1 MTRGS
6 SSRDQRNWSSAAM
19 SDIGFVGFVAFAVFT
34 AGAAL
39 AVFFQRSLMRAVAAL
54 ALSFVGSAVVFYIV
68 GQGLL
73 ALLQL
78 LVFVGGLSTYLIVAV
93 SSEHRE
99 FGNRISLVA
108 LAVIFAA
115 GLSIMLPGIQN
126 LQQGSTSVSGYIV
139 TAFSEYWPML
149 FIMALAL
156 FGAAMASVLVIRR
169 FVRLVV

>member
-1 MTRGS
+1 MF
-6 SSRDQRNWSSAAM
+6 DIVSA
-19 SDIGFVGFVAFAVFT
+19 GFAIFAVFT
-34 AGAAL
+34 VGAAL

-54 ALSFVGSAVVFYIV
+54 TVSFVGSAVIFYVI
-68 GQGLL
+68 GQGFI

-99 FGNRISLVA
+99 FGSRSILVA
-108 LAVIFAA
+108 LAVLFEI
-115 GLSIMLPGIQN
+115 GLSVMLIGLQPG
-126 LQQGSTSVSGYIV
+126 QQQSAGASGYM
-139 TAFSEYWPML
+139 AAALAGYWPLL
-149 FIMALAL
+149 FVIALAL

>member
-19 SDIGFVGFVAFAVFT
+19 FDTGFIGFAVFAVFT

-54 ALSFVGSAVVFYIV
+54 ALSFVGSAVVFYTI

-78 LVFVGGLSTYLIVAV
+78 LVFVGGLSTYLIIAV

-99 FGNRISLVA
+99 FGNRIALVA

-115 GLSIMLPGIQN
+115 GLSIMLLGMQN
-126 LQQGSTSVSGYIV
+126 FQQGDANVSGYV
-139 TAFSEYWPML
+139 ATAFSQYWPML
-149 FIMALAL
+149 FIIALAL